1 MCFHSYC
8 ATLHAVAAV
17 DLAQLGSET
26 KGVLLAL
33 VALDAVETAR
43 TALAATEREP
53 ISDAW
58 EALGRLP
65 QDQKEGLL
73 AQWRAEVMRV
83 LPRGIEQL
91 HPSWVE
97 DVPLAEPAYLIER
110 LRAVVPKG
118 GRPVLD
124 KLLARSSQMG
134 ATPTCAS
141 SVSDLARVAFG
152 SLRPL
157 CEGEL
162 GPLGEQMCAMPFER
176 LVDEVVQVGARTL
189 GRSLAGSDAT
199 VWARAMAMAGPPW
212 AETIGRAVSEAV
224 SQEDRA
230 AAVAHVAGQVDTL
243 SRTPSERL
251 LAIGLRELKTM
262 LSAEQPGSLARVA
275 GRLPVALGRRLLGW

>member
-1 MCFHSYC
+1 MCLHSYC

-33 VALDAVETAR
+33 VTLDAGEPIRA
-43 TALAATEREP
+43 AFAATECEP

-65 QDQKEGLL
+65 EDQKEGLL
-73 AQWRAEVMRV
+73 AQWRGEVVRA
-83 LPRGIEQL
+83 LPSGVEQL

-97 DVPLAEPAYLIER
+97 DALLAEPPYLIER
-110 LRAVVPKG
+110 LRAIVPNVC
-118 GRPVLD
+118 RPVLD
-124 KLLARSSQMG
+124 ELLARSSQMD
-134 ATPTCAS
+134 AMPTCAG
-141 SVSDLARVAFG
+141 SVRDLARVAFG
-152 SLRPL
+152 SLCPL

-162 GPLGEQMCAMPFER
+162 GPLAEQLCAMPFER

-189 GRSLAGSDAT
+189 GRSLAGSDAA

-212 AETIGRAVSEAV
+212 AESIGRAVGEAI
-224 SQEDRA
+224 SDEERA
-230 AAVAHVAGQVDTL
+230 AAVAHVTGQVDAL

-251 LAIGLRELKTM
+251 LAIGLRALKAT
-262 LSAEQPGSLARVA
+262 LSAEQSGSLARVA